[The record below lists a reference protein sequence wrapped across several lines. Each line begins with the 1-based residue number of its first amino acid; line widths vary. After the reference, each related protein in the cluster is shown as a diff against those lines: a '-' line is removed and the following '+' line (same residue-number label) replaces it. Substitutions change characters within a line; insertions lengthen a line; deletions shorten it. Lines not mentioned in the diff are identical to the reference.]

1 MERRMFMFDFA
12 RLRTYH
18 KEEFATLT
26 ELLAKLGYQ
35 EIGLYLEGAFLP
47 EKDSGTV
54 REGAITQQNADEI
67 ISIAAK
73 YNITV
78 MPMTNVLYHMEH
90 FLCQERYVHLRRKGE
105 HGQMLMNFEHEDAIP
120 FAMQIIRSLSK
131 MFHTKNVHIGLD
143 EFRFDKE
150 EIPAIGQFISTVTT
164 AMLKEGLLP
173 GVWSDIFWM
182 EQSLTP
188 YLPREVEIYDWNYYG
203 HRPESLQYFR
213 ENGFSKVIAVP
224 SDNGWEGFIGCQHV
238 KPYYLRARA
247 DWPVATDEIEAFFDD
262 AEKDG
267 ALGGMVANW
276 ENTGGRSLW
285 SALVPIARA
294 GLWLQGKWDY
304 SKSEEEQV
312 EPALFG
318 RTTPYTRIVNQI
330 RVLQMHL
337 WNIGIVEF
345 SLPQNALYS
354 VESMLELLNKPIGFW
369 DNIITLFEEALPQ
382 IESELKAWEPISDC
396 EKYAQSALYSVI
408 VNIRAATSLMK
419 LSQARTIYREA
430 AMQQFNDKDT
440 YLSLLGKFSTCIL
453 TAIDSIKSS
462 MKARADSISNTG
474 ITRFDLIWQED
485 MIEHLE
491 KILSRIS
498 FYQQNPDTVQAL
510 CAYSE
515 LILRTPSGK
524 SPMFS

>member
-1 MERRMFMFDFA
+1 MQRRMFMFDFA

-18 KEEFATLT
+18 REEFATLT

-35 EIGLYLEGAFLP
+35 EIGLYIEGAFLP
-47 EKDSGTV
+47 EEDAGTV

-78 MPMTNVLYHMEH
+78 IPMTNVLFHMEH
-90 FLCQERYVHLRRKGE
+90 FLCQERYVHLRRKGA
-105 HGQMLMNFEHEDAIP
+105 HGRALMNFEHEDAVP
-120 FAMQIIRSLSK
+120 FAMEIIRSLSK

-143 EFRFDKE
+143 EFPFDKE
-150 EIPAIGQFISTVTT
+150 EIPAIGEYISTVTS

-173 GVWSDIFWM
+173 AVWSDMFWM

-188 YLPREVEIYDWNYYG
+188 YLPKEAEIYDWNYYG

-213 ENGFSKVIAVP
+213 ENGFSKIIAVP
-224 SDNGWEGFIGCQHV
+224 CDNGWEGFIGCQRVNTH
-238 KPYYLRARA
+238 LRARA
-247 DWPVATDEIEAFFDD
+247 DWPIAVDEIEAFFDD

-267 ALGGMVANW
+267 ALGGMMANW
-276 ENTGGRSLW
+276 ENTGGRSIW

-312 EPALFG
+312 EPVLFG
-318 RTTPYTRIVNQI
+318 RITPYTRIVNRL

-337 WNIGIVEF
+337 LNTGEF

-354 VESMLELLNKPIGFW
+354 IMNALKLLNKPIGFW
-369 DNIITLFEEALPQ
+369 DNTITLFEEALPQ
-382 IESELKAWEPISDC
+382 MESELEAWKPVSDC
-396 EKYAQSALYSVI
+396 EKYAQSALYSVLI
-408 VNIRAATSLMK
+408 NIRAATALMRI
-419 LSQARTIYREA
+419 SQARTIYREA
-430 AMQQFNDKDT
+430 AIQQFNNKDT
-440 YLSLLGKFSTCIL
+440 YLSLLGEFSACIQ
-453 TAIDSIKSS
+453 TAIESIKNS
-462 MKARADSISNTG
+462 MKARAVSIDNTG
-474 ITRFDLIWQED
+474 ITRLDLIWQED
-485 MIEHLE
+485 IIEHLE

-498 FYQQNPDTVQAL
+498 FYQQNPNTVQAL

-515 LILRTPSGK
+515 LIYCWD
-524 SPMFS
+524 FSHGSNIAQ